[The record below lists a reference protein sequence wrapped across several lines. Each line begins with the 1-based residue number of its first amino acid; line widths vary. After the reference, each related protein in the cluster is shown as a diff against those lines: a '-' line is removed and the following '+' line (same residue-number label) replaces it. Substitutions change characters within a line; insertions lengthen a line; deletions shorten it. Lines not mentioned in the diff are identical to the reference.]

1 MVYHLVLTLL
11 QYCLVYKIINLQR
24 ERERESR
31 GQPLNMDPSPIKLRD
46 ILCRGREGE
55 EEEGTQYNLTMVYT
69 LHTYIHPF
77 STPQTTHT
85 PSLSQRKHRMLG
97 IAYIQNFKIIQMDLV
112 IVFGPGHCIGK
123 ISLYCFC
130 VLLMHSVFFYF
141 VRSSFVNDP
150 FRSFYFNR

>member
-1 MVYHLVLTLL
+1 
-11 QYCLVYKIINLQR
+11 
-24 ERERESR
+24 
-31 GQPLNMDPSPIKLRD
+31 MDPSPIKLRD

-85 PSLSQRKHRMLG
+85 PSLSQRKHSGLG

-112 IVFGPGHCIGK
+112 IVFGPGHCIWK

-130 VLLMHSVFFYF
+130 VLLMHSVFFILF
-141 VRSSFVNDP
+141 VHLSWTTHFVHFISIVEKLTSFVFKNILLFP
-150 FRSFYFNR
+150 SISFVFLLNNH